1 MPQPSRGATSS
12 RHTHT
17 HSLCSALHVPPGA
30 FQPSHPPWPA
40 RVVPPCG
47 SGRSNWFSPI
57 KTVLKPLLAFPRSFH
72 LPKLLESQGVG
83 SGESCHPILR
93 LPINAL
99 YHSLSPQMPRVAKDA
114 FGLSSPRPPTC
125 AGIWG
130 GAEARGK
137 DVAKD
142 WGLNATLAYG
152 FHPAPIL

>member
-1 MPQPSRGATSS
+1 MTVPTLPCPLDTRPSSQPHH
-12 RHTHT
+12 HTYMQNVT
-17 HSLCSALHVPPGA
+17 TARA

-114 FGLSSPRPPTC
+114 FGLSSPGPPHLC
-125 AGIWG
+125 WDLG
-130 GAEARGK
+130 RGR
-137 DVAKD
+137 
-142 WGLNATLAYG
+142 G
-152 FHPAPIL
+152 